1 MNRECRFPCNIL
13 PRMCHLYTIGCLHC
27 DLLECTQF
35 IYKSLLSLSKTL
47 LSFCLH
53 SPFCKFLH
61 LSLSAFIMCDIIA
74 KICHF
79 LCVACIYILLQL
91 PAFAICFY
99 CLHSPSVATACTH
112 YVLPLPAC
120 TIFIASFSAPFDAR
134 FTDGC
139 FTLPFEAP
147 ILFTSIR
154 W

>member
-1 MNRECRFPCNIL
+1 MTFLTSVPLIL
-13 PRMCHLYTIGCLHC
+13 LSSVH
-27 DLLECTQF
+27 ECTQF
-35 IYKSLLSLSKTL
+35 IMHQSLLSLHFQQHCYHFAFIHL
-47 LSFCLH
+47 FVSFCICHWLH
-53 SPFCKFLH
+53 SLCVT
-61 LSLSAFIMCDIIA
+61 IA
-74 KICHF
+74 NICHF

-99 CLHSPSVATACTH
+99 CLHPLSVAIACIH
-112 YVLPLPAC
+112 HLLPLPAC

-147 ILFTSIR
+147 ILFTSIH